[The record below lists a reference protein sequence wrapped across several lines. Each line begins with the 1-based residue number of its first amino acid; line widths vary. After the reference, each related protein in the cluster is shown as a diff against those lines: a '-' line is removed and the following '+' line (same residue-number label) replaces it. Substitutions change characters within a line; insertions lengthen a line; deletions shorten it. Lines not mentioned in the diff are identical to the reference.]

1 MLNLRQCRLV
11 CDKNL
16 IAATIK
22 CLHCRHTDEI
32 SLIKAN
38 ENWKSRRYISSQLSK
53 GQKNEDSDTSGSIQ
67 SKYKR
72 FRAEEFSEIFDV
84 EKERQ
89 HQREQTVPD
98 HSSEVNLKSK
108 YVNVKAAI
116 ICKHFLYIYICIGGI
131 RGVFDIDSLVE
142 VLRKEGAE
150 DIFVCSVPTELKY
163 VDYLVVC
170 SGRSHR
176 HLTAIAEFV
185 RYMYKV
191 KRHSD
196 DTLPKIEG
204 KKSHEWMALDL
215 GNIALHILAP
225 KIRTSYDLESLW
237 AIGVEYDRVF
247 NKPEDPLI
255 ELFEKHSTLLA
266 DIKKL

>member
-22 CLHCRHTDEI
+22 CLHFRLTDEI
-32 SLIKAN
+32 PLIKAKKN
-38 ENWKSRRYISSQLSK
+38 SKSRRHISSQLSK
-53 GQKNEDSDTSGSIQ
+53 GQKNEGSDASGSIQ
-67 SKYKR
+67 NKYKR
-72 FRAEEFSEIFDV
+72 FPAGEFSEIFDV

-89 HQREQTVPD
+89 QQREQTVPD
-98 HSSEVNLKSK
+98 HR
-108 YVNVKAAI
+108 
-116 ICKHFLYIYICIGGI
+116 GI

-150 DIFVCSVPTELKY
+150 DIFVCSVPKELKY

-191 KRHSD
+191 KRYSD
-196 DTLPKIEG
+196 DILPKIEG
-204 KKSHEWMALDL
+204 KESHEWMALDL

-225 KIRTSYDLESLW
+225 KIRMSYDLESLW
-237 AIGVEYDRVF
+237 AIGVEYDREF
-247 NKPEDPLI
+247 NKPEDPLVD
-255 ELFEKHSTLLA
+255 LFEKHSTLLA

>member
-98 HSSEVNLKSK
+98 HSSQVNLKR
-108 YVNVKAAI
+108 
-116 ICKHFLYIYICIGGI
+116 GI